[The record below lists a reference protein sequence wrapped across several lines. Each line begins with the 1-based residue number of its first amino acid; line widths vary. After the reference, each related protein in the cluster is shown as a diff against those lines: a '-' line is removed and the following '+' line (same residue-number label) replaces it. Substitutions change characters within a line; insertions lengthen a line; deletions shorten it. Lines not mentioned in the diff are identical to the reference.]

1 MVHTLWKTWVHDN
14 KTWNAELR
22 IIGLYNAFLE
32 HKLHVHVFTFQ
43 RAMSPQKPRARNKKN
58 TILKWTNFFKK
69 MHPFIYFKVIHWK
82 SCWHAT
88 WWWLQVVTCCCRPK
102 SSLHMTHGWDESCL
116 ALDFSL
122 IFFHS
127 LSERRSSG
135 ASTRPSFWAVKNGIF
150 KSGYACW
157 YWCNKTHIKL
167 EISWIFSIIFV
178 FMLPWREHERFSLCR
193 CTVYI

>member
-1 MVHTLWKTWVHDN
+1 MYMYSPLKEQYLPKNHVPETKKTQSWS
-14 KTWNAELR
+14 EL
-22 IIGLYNAFLE
+22 IFL
-32 HKLHVHVFTFQ
+32 
-43 RAMSPQKPRARNKKN
+43 KKC
-58 TILKWTNFFKK
+58 IHL
-69 MHPFIYFKVIHWK
+69 FI
-82 SCWHAT
+82 SRLSTWHAT

-157 YWCNKTHIKL
+157 YWCNETHIKL

-193 CTVYI
+193 CTAYV